1 MLRLAVI
8 GTAAACL
15 ATQVAAGQSVRPR
28 SGDYEFASTVHDIRA
43 LWVNP
48 AGLGIVADASIMA
61 EFTLER
67 PQGGD
72 LRLAQWTAGFNRWGL
87 AIGYQRDRFSEDPNT
102 GALRFGLALP
112 FRRGAAGAA
121 FSFYSGNALDTTD
134 ARDMGLDL
142 GFQYRLLAPV
152 NLGIVVR
159 NIGRPDLRDSRAPLT
174 GAVSLALRA
183 VPRHA
188 LLAAEVIAAE
198 RFSASGYDV
207 SYRGGMQLSVGGRL
221 PITLITAVDLGARF
235 AVDRWVI
242 GFAVGGPDRVTALAS
257 GGFRSPNDRLD
268 RVSLSGVASRALGAR

>member
-61 EFTLER
+61 ELTLER
-67 PQGGD
+67 PLGGD
-72 LRLAQWTAGFNRWGL
+72 LRLAQWSAGFNRWGL
-87 AIGYQRDRFSEDPNT
+87 AIGYQRDRFSEDSNT
-102 GALRFGLALP
+102 GTLRFGLALP

-121 FSFYSGNALDTTD
+121 FSFYSGNALDTADT
-134 ARDMGLDL
+134 RDMGLDL

-159 NIGRPDLRDSRAPLT
+159 NIGRPDLRDSRAPIT

-183 VPRHA
+183 LPQHVLVA
-188 LLAAEVIAAE
+188 GEVLAAERLLE
-198 RFSASGYDV
+198 SGYEV
-207 SYRGGMQLSVGGRL
+207 SYRAGMQLSTGGRR
-221 PITLITAVDLGARF
+221 PFTLITAVDLGRGLAF
-235 AVDRWVI
+235 DRWLV
-242 GFAVGGPDRVTALAS
+242 GVAVGGPDRVAALAS
-257 GGFRSPNDRLD
+257 GGFQSPNDRLD
-268 RVSLSGVASRALGAR
+268 RVSLGGVSSRTLGAR

>member
-67 PQGGD
+67 PLGGD
-72 LRLAQWTAGFNRWGL
+72 LRLAQWSAGFNRWGL

-102 GALRFGLALP
+102 GTLRFGLALP

-121 FSFYSGNALDTTD
+121 FSFYSGNALDTADT
-134 ARDMGLDL
+134 RDMGLDL

-159 NIGRPDLRDSRAPLT
+159 NIGRPDLRDSRAPIT

-183 VPRHA
+183 IPQHVLVA
-188 LLAAEVIAAE
+188 GEVLAAERLLE
-198 RFSASGYDV
+198 SGYEV
-207 SYRGGMQLSVGGRL
+207 SYRAGMQLSTGGRR
-221 PITLITAVDLGARF
+221 PFTLITAVDLGRGLAF
-235 AVDRWVI
+235 DRWLV
-242 GFAVGGPDRVTALAS
+242 GVAVGGPDRVAALAS
-257 GGFRSPNDRLD
+257 GGFESPNDRLD
-268 RVSLSGVASRALGAR
+268 RVSLSGVSSRTLGAR

>member
-67 PQGGD
+67 PLGGD
-72 LRLAQWTAGFNRWGL
+72 LRLAQWSAGFNRWGL

-102 GALRFGLALP
+102 GTLRFGLALP

-121 FSFYSGNALDTTD
+121 FSFYSGNALDTADT
-134 ARDMGLDL
+134 RDMGLDL

-159 NIGRPDLRDSRAPLT
+159 NIGRPDLRDSRAPIT

-183 VPRHA
+183 IPQHVLVA
-188 LLAAEVIAAE
+188 GEVLAAE
-198 RFSASGYDV
+198 RLLDSGYEV
-207 SYRGGMQLSVGGRL
+207 SYRAGMQLSTGGRR
-221 PITLITAVDLGARF
+221 PFTLITAVDLGRGLAF
-235 AVDRWVI
+235 DRWLV
-242 GFAVGGPDRVTALAS
+242 GVAVGGPDRVAALAS
-257 GGFRSPNDRLD
+257 GGFQSPNDRLD
-268 RVSLSGVASRALGAR
+268 RVSLGGVSSRTLGAR

>member
-1 MLRLAVI
+1 VLRLAVI

-67 PQGGD
+67 PLGGD
-72 LRLAQWTAGFNRWGL
+72 LRLAQWSAGFNRWGL

-102 GALRFGLALP
+102 GTLRFGLALP

-121 FSFYSGNALDTTD
+121 FSFYSGNALDTADT
-134 ARDMGLDL
+134 RDMGLDL

-159 NIGRPDLRDSRAPLT
+159 NIGRPDLRDSRAPIT

-183 VPRHA
+183 IPQHVLVA
-188 LLAAEVIAAE
+188 GEVLAAE
-198 RFSASGYDV
+198 RLLDSGYEV
-207 SYRGGMQLSVGGRL
+207 SYRAGMQLSTGGRR
-221 PITLITAVDLGARF
+221 PFTLITAVDLGRGLAF
-235 AVDRWVI
+235 DRWLV
-242 GFAVGGPDRVTALAS
+242 GVAVGGPDRVAALAS
-257 GGFRSPNDRLD
+257 GGFQSPNDRLD
-268 RVSLSGVASRALGAR
+268 RVSLGGVSSRTLGAR